1 MRNMPTAAK
10 RKKTEPAAEVR
21 RFGMHPKLLF
31 DVILRQAGTVE
42 SFEGLVR
49 RMRQAQ
55 TEYFRRRG
63 HAELIEAKRLEK
75 LVDTWLRNKGR
86 QDGQ

>member
-1 MRNMPTAAK
+1 MIND
-10 RKKTEPAAEVR
+10 EPLPLDEAPATR
-21 RFGMHPKLLF
+21 RG
-31 DVILRQAGTVE
+31 ISEGRQAGTVE